1 MKQFRTQA
9 DDLKDEIRILELAMK
24 YASSKE
30 EFNKLQNKL
39 YNAKSILTNIQ

>member
-9 DDLKDEIRILELAMK
+9 DDLKDEIRGLELAIR

-30 EFNKLQNKL
+30 EFNKLESKL
-39 YNAKSILTNIQ
+39 YNVKSILTNIQ

>member
-9 DDLKDEIRILELAMK
+9 DDLRDEIRILELAMR

-39 YNAKSILTNIQ
+39 YNVKSILTNIQ

>member
-9 DDLKDEIRILELAMK
+9 DDLRDEIRILELAMR

>member
-1 MKQFRTQA
+1 MKQIRTQA
-9 DDLKDEIRILELAMK
+9 DDLKDEIRILELGMR

-39 YNAKSILTNIQ
+39 YNVKSILTNIQ